1 MISPNNPHEEDISL
15 ERVERRIFKRLDEI
29 QEDFLLIGLSLGGM
43 IALEYALNPSP
54 YMKGIVVSGA
64 QSKVNGEWLLAWP
77 QAVLRL
83 IPNFIYSKFLKQ
95 EKETAFNF
103 SKSLLDFDIENKL
116 PRIKCPTLVVVGSMD
131 KPSQSDAYRIAQLIE
146 TAVLYE
152 IEGGGH
158 QLNKTH
164 EKELAGIVA
173 EFSKRID

>member
-1 MISPNNPHEEDISL
+1 MYLCMDWVRPTATGWEE
-15 ERVERRIFKRLDEI
+15 
-29 QEDFLLIGLSLGGM
+29 LLG
-43 IALEYALNPSP
+43 
-54 YMKGIVVSGA
+54 
-64 QSKVNGEWLLAWP
+64 WP

-116 PRIKCPTLVVVGSMD
+116 PRIKCPTLVGVGSMD

-152 IEGGGH
+152 IEDGGH
-158 QLNKTH
+158 QLNKTN